1 MSSHT
6 TGRLPP
12 ARLTPM
18 AAGGTQRWWT
28 YVELHRL
35 MCARGHLFTP
45 VDHDSPPF
53 DITESGFVR
62 CTAVDARTAL
72 PCDRWVFLFAIRG
85 GGCVV
90 ADVSLDEKK
99 AMKGLATPAAMI
111 DYLGIFKR

>member
-1 MSSHT
+1 VSHHQ

-12 ARLTPM
+12 LRLTPLI
-18 AAGGTQRWWT
+18 AGGPLRWWT
-28 YVELHRL
+28 YADMHQLI
-35 MCARGHLFTP
+35 CARGHRFTP
-45 VDHDSPPF
+45 ESHDSPPF

-62 CTAVDARTAL
+62 CTAVDAHSQL

-90 ADVSLDEKK
+90 ADVSIEEKK